1 MFNQNKKYFLRNEG
15 DKYYDRNKNDRPDYK
30 KELLSKKISDCI
42 NNNKNKKNIRVL
54 EIGCGNAQRL
64 IYLKQK
70 FPLVYFYGIDPS
82 GEAIKKIR
90 KNITLKKSTADKIPF
105 KKNFFDIIVY
115 GFCLYLVDDKS
126 LFKVIS
132 EAERVSKSD
141 SWIIVYDF
149 YRKEVKY
156 RQYKHNKKILIRK
169 MDCSKFFSWC
179 PYYKIK
185 IFKKFKYKNKKKDF
199 LSVICIKK
207 KID

>member
-1 MFNQNKKYFLRNEG
+1 MIAIRKIIPIIKKNFCQKKYLIASTIT
-15 DKYYDRNKNDRPDYK
+15 K
-30 KELLSKKISDCI
+30 K
-42 NNNKNKKNIRVL
+42 KKNIRVL

-70 FPLVYFYGIDPS
+70 FPLVNFYGIDPS
-82 GEAIKKIR
+82 GKAIKKII
-90 KNITLKKSTADKIPF
+90 KNVTLKKSTADKIPF

-132 EAERVSKSD
+132 EAERVSKLD

-149 YRKEVKY
+149 YSKEVKY

-169 MDCSKFFSWC
+169 MDYSKFFSWC

-199 LSVICIKK
+199 LSVVCIKK